1 MTRDTLLQDLRFA
14 VRQLRADPSFTVTAL
29 VALALGIGAT
39 AAIFSVVNGVLLR
52 PLPYAHADR
61 LVMMVE
67 KSDRVQLP
75 RMWVSLPNFE
85 DWKERNRSFETLGAF
100 GTAVV
105 GLSGAGDPERIQL
118 SWVTGELLNVLSA
131 RPAIGRSFNAEEQ
144 VVGGPRSVVLEHGLW
159 QRRFASDPGVLGRT
173 VQLDG
178 QDYTVVGVMPP
189 GFQFPQVFGGRVEAI
204 ISTAPVVEEEPDIR
218 RRTNHPGLVALGRL
232 RPGVTVD
239 QARAEMQQL
248 AAQLRQENPE
258 NFDDGVVVASLKDEV
273 VGDARTALLVLLAAV
288 FFLLLIACANVAG
301 LQLARGAWRERE
313 LSLRSALGA
322 SRGRLIR
329 QLLTES
335 MLLSVIGGALGLLV
349 GTWGAAA
356 LLSISPGSLPRADQV
371 DVDGRVLLFSL
382 VVVSLTGLLSGLAP
396 AFLVSRTDLGD
407 ALKEGSGRTTSGL
420 HRQRFRRLLVV
431 SELALAVVL
440 LAGAGLMIR
449 SFQRLSNV
457 HPGFDPSGVVM
468 MELTLPTVRYPR
480 PEQQSAF
487 FSQVLERVGS
497 LPAVTA
503 AGVVTDPPLSGGG
516 RQSGLRIADQAPP
529 SGELPPLTDIEV
541 VSPGY
546 FHALGVPLI
555 DGRRFSEQDG
565 VTATRVAIVDEAL
578 ARRFWPGGNPIGKR
592 VAFDNDEKGVA
603 LWREIV
609 GVVRTVKNYGL
620 DATGRMLIYVP
631 SLQAPEATMTLVVRG
646 GVAPAELVPAIR
658 REIQALDSSL
668 PLGDPRVLEQLLVDS
683 VAPRRLQ
690 ALLLSVFAA
699 TALLLAS
706 LGTYGVVAY
715 SAARRSHEI
724 GIRIALGAGRVQV
737 LSMILR
743 QGATLTLVG
752 SAVGL
757 LAALMLT
764 RTLRSQLYEISP
776 TDPLT
781 FACITAVITLVA
793 LVASYLPARRAT
805 KVDPLVA
812 LRSE

>member
-29 VALALGIGAT
+29 LALALGIGAT

-159 QRRFASDPGVLGRT
+159 QRRFASDPGVLGRV

-178 QDYTVVGVMPP
+178 QDYTVIGVMPP
-189 GFQFPQVFGGRVEAI
+189 GFQFPQVFDGRVEAI

-232 RPGVTVD
+232 RPGVTVE

-335 MLLSVIGGALGLLV
+335 MLLSVIGGTLGLLV

-371 DVDGRVLLFSL
+371 EVDGRVLLFSL
-382 VVVSLTGLLSGLAP
+382 VVASLTGLLSGLAP
-396 AFLVSRTDLGD
+396 AFLVSRTDLSD
-407 ALKEGSGRTTSGL
+407 ALKEGSGRTTAGL

-457 HPGFDPSGVVM
+457 HPGFDPSGVMM

-487 FSQVLERVGS
+487 FSRVLERVGS
-497 LPAVTA
+497 LPGVKA

-578 ARRFWPGGNPIGKR
+578 AHRFWPGGNPIGKR

-603 LWREIV
+603 LWREII

-658 REIQALDSSL
+658 REIQPLDSSL
-668 PLGDPRVLEQLLVDS
+668 PLGDPRVLERLLVDS

-743 QGATLTLVG
+743 QGATLTLLG
-752 SAVGL
+752 SAIGL
-757 LAALMLT
+757 LAALIVT
-764 RTLRSQLYEISP
+764 RTLRSQLFEISP

-781 FACITAVITLVA
+781 FACITAVITLVT

-805 KVDPLVA
+805 RVDPLVA